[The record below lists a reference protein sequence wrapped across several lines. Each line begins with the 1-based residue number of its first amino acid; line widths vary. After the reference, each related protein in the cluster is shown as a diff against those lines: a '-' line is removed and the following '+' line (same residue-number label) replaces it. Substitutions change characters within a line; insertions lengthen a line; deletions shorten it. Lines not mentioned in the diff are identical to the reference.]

1 MTHPTPL
8 LPPTPLLIVHSRST
22 VYAIPL
28 TNGTHWTIGRG
39 QSNEIVLYDRWVSR
53 HHARLEVRN
62 QAEIYLLDLDSRN
75 GTWSNGKRLTEPLP
89 LHHETKF
96 RIGEHLLEFRLGG
109 TTFQGTCPPGASQRV
124 VMIVSA
130 GGRQEQIWRELLIS
144 QGISVL
150 TEKPEHVLPLLVEMN
165 PLLPELLLLL
175 GSDEDVVSFARQYH
189 QQFPR
194 LPIVLASITLS
205 SITSEDRAWAKA
217 QGLLDVLP
225 RLPEDEFVA
234 KAGGLGRSLTKI
246 LQYLDWRPLQESHL
260 DSALLNLQ
268 AQVTDDTPSQI
279 LGDFV

>member
-8 LPPTPLLIVHSRST
+8 LIVHNRST

-28 TNGTHWTIGRG
+28 TGGTQWTIGRS
-39 QSNEIVLYDRWVSR
+39 QANEIVLYDRWVSR

-62 QAEIYLLDLDSRN
+62 QVEIYLRDLDSRN
-75 GTWSNGKRLTEPLP
+75 GTWVNGKRLSEFIP
-89 LHHETKF
+89 LHHETQF

-109 TTFQGTCPPGASQRV
+109 VTFEGTCPPGASQRV
-124 VMIVSA
+124 VMIAAAS
-130 GGRQEQIWRELLIS
+130 GWQEQIWRELLIS
-144 QGISVL
+144 QGILVL
-150 TEKPEHVLPLLVEMN
+150 TEKPEQVLPLLVEMN

-175 GSDEDVVSFARQYH
+175 GNEVDVDSFARQYH

-194 LPIVLASITLS
+194 LPIVLASSTLS

-246 LQYLDWRPLQESHL
+246 LQYLDWRPLQESYL

-268 AQVTDDTPSQI
+268 AQVEDDEPSQI